1 MERFIG
7 FETIPSISKVIIYHW
22 VFYTLLTE
30 QIIGDVPLDRNL
42 HIFSFTLQKNQRHE
56 HGGCMRFQ
64 LPPCFGLN
72 A

>member
-1 MERFIG
+1 
-7 FETIPSISKVIIYHW
+7 VIIYHW